1 MELKIKQAIELGET
15 LIKHYKYAI
24 KLYTKGGSIR
34 LNQDYLLFPTQND
47 NLFFNTI
54 EKSFNDLTQ
63 DKRQIIGEMYFKN
76 QTACAITR
84 KLFISRSTVYR
95 LRDKALIKIAN
106 DYAQIFK

>member
-34 LNQDYLLFPTQND
+34 LNQDYSLVTTQND

-63 DKRQIIGEMYFKN
+63 EKRQIIVNVF
-76 QTACAITR
+76 
-84 KLFISRSTVYR
+84 
-95 LRDKALIKIAN
+95 
-106 DYAQIFK
+106 